1 MFQFL
6 IHDFK
11 ESDSV
16 IIDSHDPEVF
26 KTSLVH
32 EEEEMPVVVLIRT
45 LVCVCFTEVRDIP
58 TVWFSLR
65 LGKHLSS
72 KGISP

>member
-11 ESDSV
+11 ESDGV

-32 EEEEMPVVVLIRT
+32 EEAEMPVVVLIRT
-45 LVCVCFTEVRDIP
+45 RVCVCFDEARDIP
-58 TVWFSLR
+58 TTWFSLR